1 MYEAEEHSS
10 DEDANYGKARVRR
23 GSEGYEVRQ
32 INREDMLQRYLEDL
46 GEKEGRYV
54 RYIPQP
60 DDEDD
65 GEYDN
70 VPLAYMAGQP
80 VNDTTSE

>member
-32 INREDMLQRYLEDL
+32 INREDMLQRYLEEL
-46 GEKEGRYV
+46 GEEGRYV

-60 DDEDD
+60 DDDEE
-65 GEYDN
+65 EYDN
-70 VPLAYMAGQP
+70 VPLAYVAGQP
-80 VNDTTSE
+80 VNDMTSE